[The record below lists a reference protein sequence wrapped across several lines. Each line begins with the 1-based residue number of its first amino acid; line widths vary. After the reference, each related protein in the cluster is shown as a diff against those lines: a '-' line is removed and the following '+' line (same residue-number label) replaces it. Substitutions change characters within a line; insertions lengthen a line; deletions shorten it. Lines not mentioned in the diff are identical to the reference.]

1 MLTSAELAQKIR
13 GHLAGRLSRSEIA
26 DWAYAQF
33 MKQDAGEW
41 YDTRHKTRIKSAI
54 ADIIA
59 ADDGEQ
65 FALGESDLERLIAQL
80 EAD

>member
-1 MLTSAELAQKIR
+1 MLTAGEVAQKIR
-13 GHLAGRLSRSEIA
+13 EHLAGRLSRSEIA
-26 DWAYAQF
+26 DWAYSQF

-41 YDTRHKTRIKSAI
+41 YDPRHKTRIKSAI
-54 ADIIA
+54 ADVIA

-65 FALGESDLERLIAQL
+65 FVLGKSDLERLIAQL